1 MNKKRLILKFNI
13 LILNFFFKQMKN
25 YCLLNLMNWKD
36 LLEFMIGLDLE
47 HYLVLKN
54 MMLITI
60 ESDIL
65 SFKKVVLPMYFSELC
80 KI

>member
-1 MNKKRLILKFNI
+1 
-13 LILNFFFKQMKN
+13 MKN
-25 YCLLNLMNWKD
+25 HCLLNLMNWKD

>member
-1 MNKKRLILKFNI
+1 
-13 LILNFFFKQMKN
+13 
-25 YCLLNLMNWKD
+25 MNWKD